1 MSEALKVCVLS
12 RSQLGWPWRAKKTI
26 PVRINWFVRCFGE
39 RLYTCSEIDANT
51 AEDVSST

>member
-39 RLYTCSEIDANT
+39 RLRVQKLLQILLKT
-51 AEDVSST
+51 